1 MRLEDRDVTFN
12 DRLHLLLSTPK
23 NYKDRNSL
31 GFSMRNSSNLKIV
44 QYAAYESYEATKSVY
59 KPFLKLLDKTNEL
72 LSDIV
77 ARGSEDIGSGMG
89 AWKILA
95 HVLSANCGS

>member
-1 MRLEDRDVTFN
+1 MGLGDRDVTFN

-23 NYKDRNSL
+23 KYNNRNSL
-31 GFSMRNSSNLKIV
+31 DFSMRNSSNLKIV
-44 QYAAYESYEATKSVY
+44 QYAAYESHEATKSVY
-59 KPFLKLLDKTNEL
+59 KTFLKSSDKIKESS
-72 LSDIV
+72 SDIV

-95 HVLSANCGS
+95 HVLSAN